1 MNGEFKSPLRHH
13 DSRIVGST
21 PTTPAS
27 KRAVTASSSYII
39 CLISRVSLVQV
50 QPCHLS
56 QWWVAQLVERRTNKT
71 ALFLSYSL
79 KNHNLSLFEKSE
91 NL

>member
-27 KRAVTASSSYII
+27 KRAVTASFSHII

-50 QPCHLS
+50 QPCTISLKVGMGS
-56 QWWVAQLVERRTNKT
+56 SVGRATNKQNRPVPL
-71 ALFLSYSL
+71 LFI
-79 KNHNLSLFEKSE
+79 EKS
-91 NL
+91 